1 MIGPTIVGFIGAG
14 KMAEALISHL
24 SASHSILAS
33 DKDPKRLQHVKK
45 KYRVK
50 TTSDNL
56 EVFKKANIV
65 ILAVKPQN
73 MGEVLGDIRARSLPA
88 GRQGTKHR
96 AQDGKIIISIAA
108 GITLAYLQKHLPGYQ
123 VIRAMPNNP
132 CLVGMGIT
140 ALAAGKGA
148 GTKAKAQAKKIFG
161 TVGEVDEVPE
171 EWMDAVTGLS
181 GSGPAFIYLVIEA
194 LAEAGIRLGIKK
206 SIAEKLAMHTVLGAA
221 HTMLKTGESAAKLRA
236 MVTSPG
242 GTTEQGLKALEEGA
256 LYHDLIKAVTAAAKR
271 SKELAS

>member
-1 MIGPTIVGFIGAG
+1 MIGFIGAG

-24 SASHSILAS
+24 AASHSILAS

-56 EVFKKANIV
+56 AVFEKANIL

-73 MGEVLGDIRARSLPA
+73 MGEVVGEVNRKS
-88 GRQGTKHR
+88 
-96 AQDGKIIISIAA
+96 KIENRKLLIISIAA

-123 VIRAMPNNP
+123 IIRAMPNNP

-140 ALAAGKGA
+140 ALAAGKGV
-148 GTKAKAQAKKIFG
+148 GRKEKEKARKIFEA
-161 TVGEVDEVPE
+161 VGEVDEVPE
-171 EWMDAVTGLS
+171 AWMDAVTGLS

-256 LYHDLIKAVTAAAKR
+256 LYHDLIKAVTAAAAR